1 MKPKKR
7 LNFSIPLWWPDVPKN
22 LRSWLPSK
30 GNVLF
35 TTLMILMLV
44 WAQTAGAFPALDT
57 SATSTGTI
65 AYQGRLADSGG
76 NPLTTTVNMTFRLY
90 NAATGGTPLWSEDW
104 TGPNGVQ
111 VSDGL
116 FNVMLG
122 SLTAIPQNVITGNPT
137 LFLGITAGTDNEM
150 SPRVQ
155 LGSVPFAVQA
165 LTVPN
170 GSVTTS
176 KLADKSVTQA
186 KLGVDVSVVP
196 PDSSITT
203 AKLAE
208 QAVTGQK
215 IAPGAVTDDKLNI
228 DLLQTKGVGRFG
240 LDNTDPLEGGQ
251 IELAAITGGPRWYFD
266 NYNSGLRWFNCMD
279 STCVVAMTL
288 SKNGNWGVI
297 GTKSSIVTADQY
309 GQRSLYAVESADVR
323 FSDEGSTR
331 LQNGTIRVQLD
342 PVFIKTIEND
352 FLIQVTPYGDA
363 SLYVAEIGED
373 YFVVKSREG
382 DPNIAFA
389 WHLSAHRKGY
399 ADVRLEE
406 VR

>member
-35 TTLMILMLV
+35 TTTMILMLV
-44 WAQTAGAFPALDT
+44 WAQTAGAFPALDS
-57 SATSTGTI
+57 SAVSTGTI

-122 SLTAIPQNVITGNPT
+122 SLTAIPQSVISGNPT
-137 LFLGITAGTDNEM
+137 LFLGITAGTDDEM
-150 SPRVQ
+150 APRVQ

-176 KLADKSVTQA
+176 KLADKAVTQA
-186 KLGVDVSVVP
+186 KLGSDISLVP
-196 PDSSITT
+196 PDGSIST
-203 AKLAE
+203 AKLAD
-208 QAVTGQK
+208 
-215 IAPGAVTDDKLNI
+215 GAVTQLKAPS
-228 DLLQTKGVGRFG
+228 LLKSANGNNEIIRTGNQVFSGSDANGIITVTYDCFPNGVRSFVAQ
-240 LDNTDPLEGGQ
+240 NAHWNANHSQ
-251 IELAAITGGPRWYFD
+251 
-266 NYNSGLRWFNCMD
+266 
-279 STCVVAMTL
+279 VVAH
-288 SKNGNWGVI
+288 NGSGKCGADIVVSPPTGNSIRIVWIAI
-297 GTKSSIVTADQY
+297 G
-309 GQRSLYAVESADVR
+309 
-323 FSDEGSTR
+323 
-331 LQNGTIRVQLD
+331 N
-342 PVFIKTIEND
+342 
-352 FLIQVTPYGDA
+352 
-363 SLYVAEIGED
+363 
-373 YFVVKSREG
+373 
-382 DPNIAFA
+382 
-389 WHLSAHRKGY
+389 
-399 ADVRLEE
+399 
-406 VR
+406 